1 VARNEKRGDTRHAI
15 YAENLAKYQKLT
27 DYQQR
32 WLSNRPLHKQDKQC
46 CEEMGL
52 SYLTL
57 MHWREKDGFKE
68 LDRWFLEDPAR
79 VAIARRDL
87 LLFLAEQECEKILR
101 EGTGQQKIQAINW
114 ASRFHNDTAA
124 FVKQRKGPIVK
135 WSPKMEA
142 DAKDE

>member
-1 VARNEKRGDTRHAI
+1 MARNEKRGDTSHTV

-52 SYLTL
+52 SYLI
-57 MHWREKDGFKE
+57 GFPKGQERGSKE
-68 LDRWFLEDPAR
+68 LERWFLEDPSR
-79 VAIARRDL
+79 VAIARRPL
-87 LLFLAEQECEKILR
+87 LYFLAEQECERILK